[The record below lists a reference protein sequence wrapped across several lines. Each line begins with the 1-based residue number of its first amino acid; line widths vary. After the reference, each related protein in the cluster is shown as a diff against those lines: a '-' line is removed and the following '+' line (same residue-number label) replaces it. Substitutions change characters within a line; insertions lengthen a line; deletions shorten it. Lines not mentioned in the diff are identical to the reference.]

1 MSRISRHI
9 GQLESRDRRG
19 PRAWRALL
27 GTARDVGVKRTMTL
41 EIGGAKFKIV
51 SDADQSHLVEL
62 AGIVNERMQKLT
74 DAGARSASSAQLL
87 ALVSLGLADEL
98 KTAKHKLSEAARIS
112 RSAIARAIA
121 RIEEELTA
129 DDARQTGQA
138 EQDGQS

>member
-1 MSRISRHI
+1 
-9 GQLESRDRRG
+9 
-19 PRAWRALL
+19 
-27 GTARDVGVKRTMTL
+27 VGVKRTMTL

-98 KTAKHKLSEAARIS
+98 KTAKHKLSEADRIS
-112 RSAIARAIA
+112 RSAITNAIA
-121 RIEEELTA
+121 RIDEELAA
-129 DDARQTGQA
+129 DAARQA
-138 EQDGQS
+138 PADGE